1 MSVFS
6 FRRLLDYNKDDYN
19 TSSQVRRVDCCNAD
33 QMTDALPPKDFGSM
47 VIAAGSFYV
56 NRYCQLR
63 LYDSLYNKYLE
74 YDRWSSTSR
83 HFTLT
88 VKNVWCYIRILEAT
102 KAAFKTLSS

>member
-6 FRRLLDYNKDDYN
+6 FRRLFDYNKDDYN

-74 YDRWSSTSR
+74 YDRR
-83 HFTLT
+83 VRLL
-88 VKNVWCYIRILEAT
+88 RAILLGYLYFDGQ
-102 KAAFKTLSS
+102 KRMVLY